1 MDEYEKNPWTVT
13 TLDVFLYFCCPECD
27 TRKDSKM
34 SFLEH
39 ALIEHPKAKSLPE
52 SIKSLHF
59 GNSKPIKNEMIDIKQ
74 EVLENNH
81 KPFIPDAS
89 FADDFP
95 EVDVAI
101 DYDDSGESIDDDDED
116 ENTNGNDDE
125 DWDYNAQNTKNDLRT
140 KQDDNE
146 TYSCNICNKIFD
158 NFSRFAIHARI
169 GHKKFSESEQSPPVS
184 KPTPRKQSKPSNNN
198 SFPNESEGSEISV
211 ASKIAN
217 KIVTMKSLQPAEDA
231 ILPCEYCGLS
241 FASCQLQQHINKE
254 HLKEQKK
261 RDHVCDICG
270 KAYGYKQ
277 QLKRHKDSVHDGKV
291 NKVLCN
297 E

>member
-1 MDEYEKNPWTVT
+1 MDEFENNPWTVT
-13 TLDVFLYFCCPECD
+13 SLDVFLYFCCPECD

-39 ALIEHPKAKSLPE
+39 ALVEHPKAKSLPE
-52 SIKSLHF
+52 SIKALHF
-59 GNSKPIKNEMIDIKQ
+59 GTTKPIVKNEMIEIKQ

-81 KPFIPDAS
+81 RPFIPDAS
-89 FADDFP
+89 FSDDFP

-101 DYDDSGESIDDDDED
+101 EEDDDSGESIDDDEDDD
-116 ENTNGNDDE
+116 ENTNGNDE
-125 DWDYNAQNTKNDLRT
+125 DWDCNDQVTKNDLRT

-146 TYSCNICNKIFD
+146 TYSCNICSKTFD

-169 GHKKFSESEQSPPVS
+169 GHKRFSESEQQPPAS
-184 KPTPRKQSKPSNNN
+184 KPPPRKQAKPSNNN
-198 SFPNESEGSEISV
+198 SFPNESGGSEISV

-270 KAYGYKQ
+270 KAYGYKHS
-277 QLKRHKDSVHDGKV
+277 LITYKSK
-291 NKVLCN
+291 
-297 E
+297 